1 MKFSN
6 IFDENLA
13 ELEHSLQISLA
24 PVAPNPNFV
33 NNLRQRLYSEPAAI
47 LDESPLPTV
56 YLTISFGLFFGVFIF
71 WLIRKITRARMM
83 AVQPAKS

>member
-1 MKFSN
+1 MKSYD
-6 IFDENLA
+6 IFDDNLA
-13 ELEHSLQISLA
+13 QLEHSLQMSLA

-33 NNLRQRLYSEPAAI
+33 NNLRQRLYTEPAAI

-71 WLIRKITRARMM
+71 WLIRKITRARIMSL
-83 AVQPAKS
+83 QTAKI